1 MKDFLDKAKA
11 VVVGHAVAD
20 ALGVPAEFRTRE
32 QLRNDPIRDMVG
44 YGTHNVP
51 LGSWSDDTSMTL
63 CELDGIMGDTISFDV
78 IMDNFVAWL
87 QRGEFTPTGKMFDV
101 GFTCNCAVLNYLS
114 GKPYYEC
121 GLSDERSNGNGS
133 LMRIHPFAL
142 FVHRMDGSDAE
153 KIAII
158 EEGSTLTHAHSRSK
172 IGCGIYSFV
181 LWELLFSPTEQS
193 IRVGLNKAR
202 AFYDGEAELSHYA
215 RLFDDGFEHLPE
227 AEIKSDGYVVSSLEA
242 AIWCLINTA
251 SYKECVLRAVNL
263 GEDTDTVAAIA
274 GGLAGALYGYDEI
287 PLAWRKKLLR
297 LRLIEE
303 LCQRAFLV

>member
-32 QLRNDPIRDMVG
+32 QLRNDPIKDMVG

-63 CELDGIMGDTISFDV
+63 CELDGIMGDTISFDI
-78 IMDNFVAWL
+78 IMHNFAAWL

-101 GFTCNCAVLNYLS
+101 GYTCNCAVLNYLS
-114 GKPYYEC
+114 GKQYYEC

-142 FVHRMDGSDAE
+142 FVYRMDGSDAE

-181 LWELLFSPTEQS
+181 LWELLNSPTEQS
-193 IRVGLNKAR
+193 VRIGLNKAK
-202 AFYDGEAELSHYA
+202 AFYEGEAELSHYA
-215 RLFDDGFEHLPE
+215 RLFDESFEHLPE
-227 AEIKSDGYVVSSLEA
+227 SEIKSDGYVVSSLEA

-251 SYKECVLRAVNL
+251 SYKDCVLRAVNL

-274 GGLAGALYGYDEI
+274 GSLAGALYGYDEI

-297 LRLIEE
+297 LDYIEE
-303 LCQRAFLV
+303 LCLRAFSV